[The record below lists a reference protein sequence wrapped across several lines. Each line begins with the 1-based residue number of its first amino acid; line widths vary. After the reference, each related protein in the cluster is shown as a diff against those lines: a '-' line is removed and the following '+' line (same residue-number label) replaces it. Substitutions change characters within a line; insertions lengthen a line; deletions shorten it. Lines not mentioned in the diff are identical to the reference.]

1 VFRIDAG
8 LGGAQGFLNVRPS
21 RFTAAQSAP
30 LLSRTP
36 CSLSSQFFS
45 AARVMSGCAASFATP
60 IGYQTNTFVYGAR
73 GYKDMDFVKVG
84 LPFNLLF
91 RAPRLSWSRC
101 SGRSDRWPE
110 RGDGSVGEARHL
122 GPAQQV
128 VEPVGHVHRHLERGL
143 IEDRFRPELVA
154 EEARISDRGVDVGGL
169 RMLIH
174 GAYPGLW
181 RRSGV
186 EPDRLFCP
194 QGMGAYRE
202 ATAKSF

>member
-91 RAPRLSWSRC
+91 RGAATFLVPLF
-101 SGRSDRWPE
+101 WP
-110 RGDGSVGEARHL
+110 
-122 GPAQQV
+122 
-128 VEPVGHVHRHLERGL
+128 
-143 IEDRFRPELVA
+143 F
-154 EEARISDRGVDVGGL
+154 
-169 RMLIH
+169 
-174 GAYPGLW
+174 
-181 RRSGV
+181 
-186 EPDRLFCP
+186 
-194 QGMGAYRE
+194 
-202 ATAKSF
+202 